1 MIDDEYQ
8 PYDRSSKWLI
18 QHHGDSMLWLAQI
31 KDLEAWRPAQAQ
43 VVQPTQIPDG
53 LLEAR
58 RRGQPRDDLVLLE
71 AATYPERRV
80 VRQMTRDLMLVYL
93 DQSELPEAVAYLLAV
108 IQVFTFLRYNDEG
121 LLTILG
127 GKDVMLKVPL
137 LDEIVKEKTQ
147 EAACETAREN
157 LVTVLE
163 ARFGNVPRDLTDEIG
178 SIGDAKQLK
187 SLVRSAVACPDLDA
201 FRDALAPR

>member
-1 MIDDEYQ
+1 
-8 PYDRSSKWLI
+8 
-18 QHHGDSMLWLAQI
+18 
-31 KDLEAWRPAQAQ
+31 
-43 VVQPTQIPDG
+43 
-53 LLEAR
+53 
-58 RRGQPRDDLVLLE
+58 
-71 AATYPERRV
+71 
-80 VRQMTRDLMLVYL
+80 MTRDLMLVYL

-127 GKDVMLKVPL
+127 GKDVMLKVPF